1 MQNMNP
7 NAMGN
12 NRAPMPGQR
21 PVQKTQPAKKPP
33 VKNSSAFTENWVR
46 IRSIKNGIITLPNR
60 DMVTGVKIEPRN
72 IFILDKIQQENIL
85 NALRNCYNTFNF
97 EFWLIAAD
105 RPVDISV
112 YTSQLELMLN
122 EPLSPARRKM
132 VMQDLEK
139 ANMFINNQVVDTEYY
154 ILFKESNG
162 DMLQQKMR
170 AIVNG
175 LASCSLL
182 ATPTTD
188 DDLRIILDNF
198 LNGGVRHDFRTV
210 VVQ

>member
-1 MQNMNP
+1 VQNMNP
-7 NAMGN
+7 NVN
-12 NRAPMPGQR
+12 NR
-21 PVQKTQPAKKPP
+21 PVQKTQQPAKKTPT
-33 VKNSSAFTENWVR
+33 KGNFTESWVKIKS
-46 IRSIKNGIITLPNR
+46 IRNGIITLPNKE
-60 DMVTGVKIEPRN
+60 MVTGVKIEPRN
-72 IFILDKIQQENIL
+72 IFILEQIQQDNIL

-122 EPLSPARRKM
+122 DPLSPARRKM

-139 ANMFINNQVVDTEYY
+139 ADMFRNNQVVDTEYY
-154 ILFKESNG
+154 LLFKDSNM
-162 DMLQQKMR
+162 DQLQQKQR
-170 AIVNG
+170 AMVNG
-175 LASCSLL
+175 FASCSLL

-188 DDLRIILDNF
+188 DDLRVILDNF
-198 LNGGVRHDFRTV
+198 LNGGVRHDFGTV

>member
-1 MQNMNP
+1 MLFMNQNVNK
-7 NAMGN
+7 N
-12 NRAPMPGQR
+12 
-21 PVQKTQPAKKPP
+21 VQNQNKKPAKKP
-33 VKNSSAFTENWVR
+33 VKSSSAFTENWVKIKS
-46 IRSIKNGIITLPNR
+46 IRNGIITLPNKE
-60 DMVTGVKIEPRN
+60 MVTGVKIEPRN
-72 IFILDKIQQENIL
+72 IFILDGISQDNII

-122 EPLSPARRKM
+122 EPLSPVRRKM

-139 ANMFINNQVVDTEYY
+139 ADMFINNQVVDTEYY
-154 ILFKESNG
+154 LLFKESN
-162 DMLQQKMR
+162 MELLQDKLR
-170 AIVNG
+170 AMVNG

-188 DDLRIILDNF
+188 DDLRVILDNF
-198 LNGGVRHDFRTV
+198 LNGGVRHDFGTV